1 MIQENNA
8 SSSHKAVSSSCPC
21 KYTALA
27 ALGGALLLLF
37 CASPQSHARPEKAAQ
52 VETRFQAMDKDKDGK
67 VSREEFFAAH
77 PQMKEGAFVS
87 LDTDKDGFLSLD
99 EWRAFAADH
108 GSEGRGGMGGMG
120 GSGMGGSGPMG
131 GMMPPANTNATGGSA
146 PAGMPGL
153 IMPSG
158 K

>member
-1 MIQENNA
+1 MKPDYSDFPSPKAPA
-8 SSSHKAVSSSCPC
+8 SGCPC

-37 CASPQSHARPEKAAQ
+37 SASPQSHARPEMAAQ
-52 VETRFQAMDKDKDGK
+52 VETRFQAMDTDKDGK

-77 PQMKEGAFVS
+77 PQMKEGAFAS
-87 LDTDKDGFLSLD
+87 LDTNKDNFLSLD
-99 EWRAFAADH
+99 EWKAFAADH

-120 GSGMGGSGPMG
+120 GSGMGG
-131 GMMPPANTNATGGSA
+131 MMPPPANANATGGSA
-146 PAGMPGL
+146 PAGMPDL

-158 K
+158 KSK